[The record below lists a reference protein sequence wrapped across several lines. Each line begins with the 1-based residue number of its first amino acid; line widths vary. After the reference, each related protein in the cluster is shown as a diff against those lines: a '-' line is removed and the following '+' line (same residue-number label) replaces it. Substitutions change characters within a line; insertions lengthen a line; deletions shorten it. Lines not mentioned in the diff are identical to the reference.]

1 MGEDRWPKMAKDPR
15 KMFETLAFS
24 AIFWLISCVVY
35 ASTMPM
41 DVNVPLKCRTLAVTH
56 GVKID
61 KTAS

>member
-1 MGEDRWPKMAKDPR
+1 MAKDPR